1 MIHEIKELI
10 AEHQSF
16 KDECFAYLQELNQIS
31 NTKLSAED
39 RKSLEISIIKAEE
52 EYCWRGIMIN
62 QLKDLIC

>member
-1 MIHEIKELI
+1 MVTEIKELI

-16 KDECFAYLQELNQIS
+16 KDECFALLGELNQIS

-52 EYCWRGIMIN
+52 ELHFRNLFIS
-62 QLKDLIC
+62 QLEDLL

>member
-1 MIHEIKELI
+1 MIAEIKQLI
-10 AEHQSF
+10 VEHQTL

-31 NTKLSAED
+31 NTKLSIED
-39 RKSLEISIIKAEE
+39 RKSLEISIIKAED